1 VVGSHARR
9 TIGVFTAQLD
19 EAYQDAI
26 WRGIEG
32 RARALGIG
40 VIGFLGQRVA
50 SRVPMEVA
58 ANLVYQLADPRNVNG
73 IIVVTT
79 AIATFIGPGA
89 VREFFERRSGMPQVS
104 VGLKVPGIA
113 SITVDGT
120 DAVVDLV
127 RHLVRIH
134 GLRTFALIK
143 GPPGHPEAED
153 RARAF
158 HRVLEEEGI
167 AFDERLAVSGNF
179 VRESGEECARHL
191 VESRVPFEAL
201 VCLNDRMAL
210 GAMDVLRATGIRV
223 PADVAVVGF
232 DGIEEGRYAAPT
244 LTTIE
249 QPIEEL
255 GRSAVDELVALMDGG
270 APRDRVLSC
279 QPVYRQSCRCP
290 PAAGFDPR
298 RTELPPGASDDER
311 RTVADLVAIAES
323 DESRFLERLGEALAA
338 GPVDDDGMRRW
349 QDDLTVVRHAAAPG
363 RTAPPAIEL
372 ARVLVGET
380 AGRRQG
386 ARRIATEER
395 LALLRSISASLA
407 GAFELPSLLERL
419 DSGLA
424 RLDIPSGFLVLLDDA
439 DPAHGRARLV
449 MARREGRGE
458 PLPPGG
464 VAFGAAQLLPRTAGS
479 SWRREQWVLEPLSFQ
494 DELLGY
500 LLLPGSVGEAAV
512 YQILRDQIASS
523 LKGTLLLEQLQTHER
538 RLEVEVA
545 SRTAELTR
553 ANEDLTREMERRK
566 HLEREVHEVSNR
578 TMQRIGQDLHDD
590 LCQHLAGIAM
600 LASVVRRGLGEGE
613 AAAAAAMDNITGL
626 LADSIAR
633 TRQIARGLYPAG
645 LGEHGL
651 VAAVEE
657 LVEAA
662 ARKYPV
668 AVTLRAAPDFSLPDP
683 DRALQAYRIVQE
695 ALGNALKHSGSDRVE
710 VRLYR
715 DDPPDRGPPP
725 DAAAVVVEVTDRGA
739 GLPDAV
745 REGMGMRIMRYRAE
759 TAGAELRI
767 ERLDPGTRVVCRIP
781 LPEGED

>member
-1 VVGSHARR
+1 MVGSRTRR

-26 WRGIEG
+26 WHGIEG

-50 SRVPMEVA
+50 STVPMEVA

-79 AIATFIGPGA
+79 AIATFIGPAA
-89 VREFFERRSGMPQVS
+89 VREFFERRSGVPQVS

-113 SITVDGT
+113 SITVDGSV
-120 DAVVDLV
+120 AVADLV
-127 RHLVRIH
+127 RHLVRDH
-134 GLRTFALIK
+134 GFDKFALIM

-158 HRVLEEEGI
+158 HRVLDEEGI

-179 VRESGEECARHL
+179 VRESGEQCARSL
-191 VESRVPFEAL
+191 LESRVPFDAL

-210 GAMDVLRATGIRV
+210 GAMDVLRVAGIRV

-232 DGIEEGRYAAPT
+232 DGIEEGRYAAPP
-244 LTTIE
+244 LTTVE

-270 APRDRVLSC
+270 APRDRALSC
-279 QPVYRQSCRCP
+279 EPVYRQSCRCP

-298 RTELPPGASDDER
+298 RTEIAPGSPVAEQR
-311 RTVADLVAIAES
+311 AIADLAVLAAEG

-338 GPVDDDGMRRW
+338 GSVDDDGIRRW
-349 QDDLTVVRHAAAPG
+349 QDNLTVVRHAAAPG
-363 RTAPPAIEL
+363 RPTTAAIEL
-372 ARVLVGET
+372 ARVLVGDT
-380 AGRRQG
+380 ACRRQG
-386 ARRIATEER
+386 ALRVATAER

-407 GAFELPSLLERL
+407 GAFELPALLGRL

-439 DPAHGRARLV
+439 DPAHGRARMV

-464 VAFGAAQLLPRTAGS
+464 VAFGAAQILPRAAGS
-479 SWRREQWVLEPLSFQ
+479 AWRREQWVLEPLAFQ

-512 YQILRDQIASS
+512 YQILRDQVASS

-538 RLEVEVA
+538 RLEAEVA
-545 SRTAELTR
+545 GRTAELTR
-553 ANEDLTREMERRK
+553 ANTELTREMERRK
-566 HLEREVHEVSNR
+566 RLEREVHEVSNR

-600 LASVVRRGLGEGE
+600 LASVVRRSLPDGEE
-613 AAAAAAMDNITGL
+613 ASAAAIDNITGL

-662 ARKYPV
+662 ARTYPV
-668 AVTLRAAPDFSLPDP
+668 AVTLRVAPDFSLPDP

-715 DDPPDRGPPP
+715 EDPSDHGGAP
-725 DAAAVVVEVTDRGA
+725 AVVVEVSDRGT
-739 GLPDAV
+739 GLPDAL

-759 TAGAELRI
+759 TAGADLGI
-767 ERLDPGTRVVCRIP
+767 ERLAPGTRVVCRIP
-781 LPEGED
+781 NPEGED